1 MLSSAQVIHK
11 YWCMYG
17 FWLKNTHHHHHHHS
31 HFILAPRF
39 WITYHD
45 QITVLRWRWARTGC
59 TNWSHRWYDAQ
70 CTYDDTSICSQ
81 YIWPSQLEQW
91 THGKNLA
98 REESPCLCPACFL
111 PPSSPPMRTA
121 KDHQNRIINPSTR
134 HPCICTPLPA
144 MCIFSPEQSRWEVL
158 PSSSQSQKRHA
169 LVPASSADKHAS
181 SMERQQWKPRQVQ
194 SASWTCSQWGKA
206 RERFCFGGREERD
219 RVVRAPT
226 RKALTNRRVIYHHT
240 PTCNSN
246 LTVCHLYFS
255 CYLFTSAFSVSTL
268 SFINPNVAFFNV
280 YLPF

>member
-17 FWLKNTHHHHHHHS
+17 FWLKNTHPHPHHS
-31 HFILAPRF
+31 PKIHFGSTLLDHSPWPDHCPTLAVSQNRLHELVPQVI
-39 WITYHD
+39 WCAMLYLMTPVSAVNIYGLD
-45 QITVLRWRWARTGC
+45 
-59 TNWSHRWYDAQ
+59 NWSNEHMEKTLLGRKLLVFDLLASCHPAHYPWE
-70 CTYDDTSICSQ
+70 
-81 YIWPSQLEQW
+81 QLRQQ
-91 THGKNLA
+91 TG
-98 REESPCLCPACFL
+98 SSTPVPVTPASAPHCQQRAF
-111 PPSSPPMRTA
+111 
-121 KDHQNRIINPSTR
+121 
-134 HPCICTPLPA
+134 
-144 MCIFSPEQSRWEVL
+144 FSPEQGRWEVL
-158 PSSSQSQKRHA
+158 PSSIQSQKRHA
-169 LVPASSADKHAS
+169 LVLASSAAKHAS

-206 RERFCFGGREERD
+206 RERFCSGGREERD